1 MAFDDGQL
9 IWWTPFAT
17 ETVDDL
23 FLAYRMWLKKE
34 GGICGRDLLQTSL
47 AAAQNLRVCGG
58 AVVRPTKIAENEGWI
73 GRGHWIGFML
83 GNSY

>member
-34 GGICGRDLLQTSL
+34 GGICGRDLLQSIISPLWPLHKTS
-47 AAAQNLRVCGG
+47 GS
-58 AVVRPTKIAENEGWI
+58 AVVRW
-73 GRGHWIGFML
+73 
-83 GNSY
+83 